1 MKMSDQKPDGVQ
13 PDFPRGT
20 PVGGVPALV
29 VSGFLGA
36 GKTTLVKHL
45 IRDAQEQGLRLAV
58 ISNEFGALGIDQA
71 LLQEAGGAGY
81 VELEGGCVCCQ
92 LSNELR
98 DTLQAL
104 WSKIRPDRVVVETSG
119 VALPFETLMTFWRE
133 PITDWVGES
142 LAVVVVN
149 AEQVAQRRDLDGTFE
164 QQVSS
169 ADLLIFNKVDLVPE
183 ASLRELEEVLHEMA
197 PDAPILHSV
206 HGEVDGRVLFPSL
219 SSKSISANEVRMR
232 SELMPH
238 THEAFESQE
247 LSLPDDLTPDQ
258 LLNRLQAHQALRMK
272 GIVHTSEGL
281 KLVQGVGSRIELTT
295 PPSGIPEDL
304 IGRIIIICR
313 K

>member
-1 MKMSDQKPDGVQ
+1 M
-13 PDFPRGT
+13 
-20 PVGGVPALV
+20 
-29 VSGFLGA
+29 
-36 GKTTLVKHL
+36 
-45 IRDAQEQGLRLAV
+45 
-58 ISNEFGALGIDQA
+58 
-71 LLQEAGGAGY
+71 
-81 VELEGGCVCCQ
+81 
-92 LSNELR
+92 
-98 DTLQAL
+98 
-104 WSKIRPDRVVVETSG
+104 
-119 VALPFETLMTFWRE
+119 
-133 PITDWVGES
+133 
-142 LAVVVVN
+142 
-149 AEQVAQRRDLDGTFE
+149 
-164 QQVSS
+164 
-169 ADLLIFNKVDLVPE
+169 PE

-219 SSKSISANEVRMR
+219 SSKSISTNEVRRR
-232 SELMPH
+232 SELMLH